1 MRLLKSLFYYIIIIF
16 KYRFVKIK
24 KKVIFK
30 IIYVNIFLH
39 IYSKNKI
46 SVITDIS
53 VLGFYGYIGNIGK
66 YRWIF

>member
-1 MRLLKSLFYYIIIIF
+1 MPQQLLEGVEIESYRLKT
-16 KYRFVKIK
+16 R
-24 KKVIFK
+24 
-30 IIYVNIFLH
+30 
-39 IYSKNKI
+39 NKI